1 MALKAKSNLCQPKQ
15 NGGWGLKRFKHI
27 NSAILDKIGWMVLTM
42 TGKTMCK
49 GLK

>member
-1 MALKAKSNLCQPKQ
+1 MALKAQSEQY
-15 NGGWGLKRFKHI
+15 GGLGLKRFKHI
-27 NSAILDKIGWMVLTM
+27 DSAILDKIGWMVLTT